1 MKKTSFLASAALV
14 LLSACG
20 GPQIGHGQLSALD
33 KGMSPETVTAR
44 FQQPAVSVHTG
55 VGGGR
60 TFDFHRYKMHNGM
73 HADLYLLAYERNRLV
88 YWGYISE
95 FRRQQD
101 ADLNSA
107 LSSVLPLMQVGK

>member
-1 MKKTSFLASAALV
+1 MKKISFLASAALV

-20 GPQIGHGQLSALD
+20 GPQIGHGQLSTLD
-33 KGMSPETVTAR
+33 KGMSPETVIAR
-44 FQQPAVSVHTG
+44 FHQPPVSVHSG

-60 TFDFHRYKMHNGM
+60 TFAFHQYKMNNGM
-73 HADLYLLAYERNRLV
+73 HGDLYLLAYERNRLV

-107 LSSVLPLMQVGK
+107 LSNVLPKMTGRK